1 MDATTGPTLAPG
13 ASGRETPP
21 REIKKRS
28 TATSATAGLARA
40 RPPTRHTAS
49 ASAALSSQRRPYR
62 RLCAEAGGERRRT
75 AGRARLPTTA
85 YTVFASRG
93 HCEENRSA
101 LIRLSAFV
109 LPISLH
115 ALAAKR
121 WTSDTRPYSI
131 LVGSPAKSLGEVS
144 CWASSGPVRLRIK
157 PVLNRSANDVSDN
170 EPIPTVRE
178 QIPRRIVDTTRL
190 TQSRKPQGDSQTWAA
205 KAAAQK
211 CVSDSSLNLA
221 TKLHLSS
228 SDVQE
233 CVAPS
238 VCHCLVNQ
246 WQEWGARGSVAI
258 FGRL

>member
-28 TATSATAGLARA
+28 TTTSATAGLARA

-62 RLCAEAGGERRRT
+62 PLCAEAGGERRRT
-75 AGRARLPTTA
+75 AGRARLSTTA
-85 YTVFASRG
+85 CTVFASRG

-131 LVGSPAKSLGEVS
+131 LGGSPAKSLGEVS
-144 CWASSGPVRLRIK
+144 CWASSGPVRYRIK

-178 QIPRRIVDTTRL
+178 QIPRRIVNRL
-190 TQSRKPQGDSQTWAA
+190 LDYRNRGNHRGIHKRGRLKPPLRNVSQIPSKIQPRNFTCPRLMFKRASPQA
-205 KAAAQK
+205 S
-211 CVSDSSLNLA
+211 VIV
-221 TKLHLSS
+221 LSIS
-228 SDVQE
+228 GKS
-233 CVAPS
+233 
-238 VCHCLVNQ
+238 
-246 WQEWGARGSVAI
+246 GARGET
-258 FGRL
+258 